1 MAMYE
6 FFMDLFER
14 YPKFFTFFMSLSG
27 FGLLAILFLIALI
40 FYKLI
45 SLAHRGRPKKR
56 TQSDVDREQNE
67 KIEEISKE
75 TKKALAL
82 QDELDSLRE
91 RLGVPKEE

>member
-1 MAMYE
+1 MYG

-14 YPKFFTFFMSLSG
+14 YPEFFTFFFSLSA
-27 FGLLAILFLIALI
+27 FGLLAILFVIALF
-40 FYKLI
+40 FYKI
-45 SLAHRGRPKKR
+45 IAFAHRGRPKKR
-56 TQSDVDREQNE
+56 TQSDVDREQDE

-75 TKKALAL
+75 TKRALAL

>member
-1 MAMYE
+1 MYG

-14 YPKFFTFFMSLSG
+14 YPKFFTFFLSLSG
-27 FGLLAILFLIALI
+27 FGLLAILFVIALI
-40 FYKLI
+40 FYKI
-45 SLAHRGRPKKR
+45 IALAHRGRPKKR
-56 TQSDVDREQNE
+56 MQSDVDREQDE

-82 QDELDSLRE
+82 QSELDSLHE

>member
-1 MAMYE
+1 MFRKPCKITTKKSLLGRTAMYE

-14 YPKFFTFFMSLSG
+14 YP
-27 FGLLAILFLIALI
+27 
-40 FYKLI
+40 
-45 SLAHRGRPKKR
+45 
-56 TQSDVDREQNE
+56 QSDVDREQNE

>member
-1 MAMYE
+1 MYG

-14 YPKFFTFFMSLSG
+14 YPKFFTFFLSLSG
-27 FGLLAILFLIALI
+27 FGLLAILFVIALI
-40 FYKLI
+40 FYKI
-45 SLAHRGRPKKR
+45 IALAHRGRPKKR
-56 TQSDVDREQNE
+56 PQSDVDREQDE

-82 QDELDSLRE
+82 QSELDSLRE

>member
-1 MAMYE
+1 
-6 FFMDLFER
+6 
-14 YPKFFTFFMSLSG
+14 MSLCLRWVLRFNSIS
-27 FGLLAILFLIALI
+27 ASSFLIALI